1 MATIAQA
8 LHIDGELA
16 SQLIARLP
24 RVVTALLVV
33 LLGVRAAT
41 LVAGLAG
48 GSTLPP
54 AAPAT
59 AAPVRNVV
67 DVPSI
72 LRTNLFGQAPQAA
85 GATPVTSMPLVLTGV
100 IADNDEKLGFALLGP
115 SATSIRLYRVGESL
129 PGGARLHAVH
139 VDRVMLDRG
148 GSIEALMLPR
158 RNPSATPPAPLTPPA
173 NPVQSVQRV
182 QQMIRENPNLIGQV
196 IQRQPVLADG
206 RLRGIRVYPGANPQA
221 FSKLGLRPGDL
232 VTAINGTTLEGQT
245 RAEEI
250 FNSLSTA
257 AEARVTVLRGNTS
270 MDLLL
275 NLAEV
280 AREAEQLATGPQP
293 PDGAPPPGPSP
304 AGTPESA
311 R

>member
-8 LHIDGELA
+8 LHIDGELV

-24 RVVTALLVV
+24 RLVTALLVV

-54 AAPAT
+54 AAPA
-59 AAPVRNVV
+59 AAVPVRNVV

-72 LRTNLFGQAPQAA
+72 LRANLFGQAPQAA

-115 SATSIRLYRVGESL
+115 SPTSIRLYRVGESL

-148 GSIEALMLPR
+148 GTIEALMLPK
-158 RNPSATPPAPLTPPA
+158 RNSAGASPAPAAPPPV
-173 NPVQSVQRV
+173 NPAQSVQRV
-182 QQMIRENPNLIGQV
+182 QQMIRENPSLISQV

-206 RLRGIRVYPGANPQA
+206 RLRGIRVYPGANAQA

-270 MDLLL
+270 MDLML

-280 AREAEQLATGPQP
+280 AREAEQLANGPQP
-293 PDGAPPPGPSP
+293 PDGTPPGPSP
-304 AGTPESA
+304 AATPESA